1 MSGRSTTVTRIDGIV
16 GLVVLLLLTLALP
29 AQVSVFYADAAD
41 DGERECAKVKPRDL
55 TAMVDL
61 SSREVHYGSM
71 MIAADD
77 TVTGPVVVIKG
88 SLDIQSGGVLK
99 GDAWVIN
106 GDLILTGT
114 AAIEGKAIVVNGSDF
129 LSRDAR
135 VERGIEYYR
144 CECQLDD
151 KKFEDSGE
159 VSFVK
164 QEDPR
169 TVRTN
174 LAFRPGRPARV
185 DYEMIRFGFT
195 RENDRH
201 RNPYTKGHA
210 LLHVPICK
218 DSGGFLGFDIGISIP
233 LAGDDLRFELAGFK
247 RTESN
252 DTWQIERL
260 ENGFI
265 AVMTADDFLDYWE
278 RRGCEIG
285 LSWKVSEY
293 VTLAGFLSLQ
303 EDVSLEAMRIPSLL
317 RNTRSY
323 RENPAIDDGER
334 LAIDLRF
341 EYDSRDDEGWRRN
354 AWRFDLWFEK
364 GFDAGEAD
372 FSYEA
377 FDIDLARYQYIGR
390 SSRID
395 LRGKLFSAF
404 SPIPGQ
410 LTRGLG
416 GYAGVR
422 GARDIPF
429 TIERGDRL
437 ALFTIEARTRLPDVW
452 GIRSL
457 FTYWDLLVF
466 SDIGF
471 LADAENKKSPF
482 GFLSAPFEEWR
493 KTVGIGVSGQSFLP
507 YVGFYI
513 AQDLDRDKFEPRA
526 ILRFEKSF

>member
-1 MSGRSTTVTRIDGIV
+1 MTR
-16 GLVVLLLLTLALP
+16 LALLLVLAFALP
-29 AQVSVFYADAAD
+29 VRLSAVCADSAD
-41 DGERECAKVKPRDL
+41 GMDKEREKVKPQDL

-61 SSREVHYGSM
+61 PSREVHYGGL
-71 MIAADD
+71 MIAAGD
-77 TVTGPVVVIKG
+77 TVTGSVVVIKG

-114 AAIEGKAIVVNGSDF
+114 AAIEGKAIVVNGSDYF
-129 LSRDAR
+129 SRDAR
-135 VERGIEYYR
+135 IERGIEYYS
-144 CECQLDD
+144 CECRLDD

-159 VSFVK
+159 VSFVR

-169 TVRTN
+169 EVRTK
-174 LAFRPGRPARV
+174 LAFSPGRPTRV
-185 DYEMIRFGFT
+185 DYEIIRLGFK

-201 RNPYTKGHA
+201 RKPYTKGHA
-210 LLHVPICK
+210 LLHVPIWK
-218 DSGGFLGFDIGISIP
+218 DSGGFLGFDIGVSIP
-233 LAGDDLRFELAGFK
+233 LAGDDLRLELAGFK

-260 ENGFI
+260 ENSFFV
-265 AVMTADDFLDYWE
+265 VMTADDFLDYWE
-278 RRGCEIG
+278 RRGGEIG

-293 VTLAGFLSLQ
+293 FTLGSFVSLQ
-303 EDVSLEAMRIPSLL
+303 EDVSLEAMRISSLF
-317 RNTRSY
+317 RSTRRY

-334 LAIDLRF
+334 LAVDLRF
-341 EYDSRDDEGWRRN
+341 GYDSREDEGWRRS

-364 GFDAGEAD
+364 GFNVGAAD

-377 FDIDLARYQYIGR
+377 FDIDVARYEYVGR

-395 LRGKLFSAF
+395 MRGKLFSTF
-404 SPIPGQ
+404 SPVPGQ
-410 LTRGLG
+410 LTRTLG

-422 GARDIPF
+422 GVRDIPF
-429 TIERGDRL
+429 QVEKGDRL

-466 SDIGF
+466 SDIGL
-471 LADAENKKSPF
+471 LADADNKESPF
-482 GFLSAPFEEWR
+482 GFLDTPFEEWV
-493 KTVGIGVSGQSFLP
+493 KTVGLGFCGQSFLP